1 MDKGHWCSEHGVT
14 FFKKG
19 KMKNYAHPIGDT
31 GQWCNEPEEGGD
43 PIPEEV
49 KPPATTKS
57 ETMSKKDWSDKDEL
71 TRVSIHKQVALK
83 CASGMAEQGV
93 IEPAKVLTY
102 CEIFAR
108 WLNGDI
114 KLKNPTAFDEAV
126 GKHFIEEAH

>member
-1 MDKGHWCSEHGVT
+1 MSGHYCTEHETT

-19 KMKNYAHPIGDT
+19 RMKNYAHTYEQPDGET
-31 GQWCNEPEEGGD
+31 GWCNEPEEGGD
-43 PIPEEV
+43 PVPEEK
-49 KPPATTKS
+49 KPAPKP
-57 ETMSKKDWSDKDEL
+57 ETMSKQEWAEKDKNKE
-71 TRVSIHKQVALK
+71 TSIHKQVALK

-114 KLKNPTAFDEAV
+114 KLKNPSAFDEAV